1 MKEQLIY
8 EHGQPYG
15 IRDVNGFHFMFTNV
29 PRFPGQEERYR
40 RELADK
46 VQLADDLLLFFK
58 ERASGKEPADNVQQ
72 TVTGSQETLTQIAEN
87 LEAIAKTVGMY
98 MHKEDENELNDY
110 ARQLRLL

>member
-1 MKEQLIY
+1 MKSLDEIVGNIIKRVR
-8 EHGQPYG
+8 EIDSSCPISDGDIACIAG
-15 IRDVNGFHFMFTNV
+15 IVMS
-29 PRFPGQEERYR
+29 EMY
-40 RELADK
+40 
-46 VQLADDLLLFFK
+46 K
-58 ERASGKEPADNVQQ
+58 EDIDNALNKEPVNSAQQ